1 MARANSLPSSIELRR
16 AARALAKKD
25 RVMASLID
33 DHGPPKLDFLPHA
46 SFTALARAIV
56 FQQLAGNAA
65 RAIWG
70 RVEGVV
76 GRPFTAARVLT
87 LDDATLRGAGLS
99 MAKLVALRDLA
110 AKVDDG
116 SVKLARL
123 SRMADDD
130 VVEALVQVRGIGRWT
145 AEMFLLFKL
154 GRSDVW
160 PVTDFGVQKGY
171 MLAYG
176 LREMP
181 KPRALAELGEPFR
194 GQRSIAAWYLWRR
207 AEVG

>member
-1 MARANSLPSSIELRR
+1 MARSTSLPTPLELSR
-16 AARALAKKD
+16 AARALAKRD
-25 RVMASLID
+25 RVMASLVD
-33 DHGPPKLDFLPHA
+33 AHGPPKLEFLPHA

-65 RAIWG
+65 RAIWA
-70 RVEGVV
+70 RVEAAV

-87 LDDATLRGAGLS
+87 LDEATLRGAGLS
-99 MAKLVALRDLA
+99 MAKLTALRDLA
-110 AKVDDG
+110 TKVSDG
-116 SVKLARL
+116 TVKLAGL
-123 SRMADDD
+123 SRLPDDD
-130 VVEALVQVRGIGRWT
+130 VIEALVHVRGIGRWT

-154 GRSDVW
+154 GRMDVW

-181 KPRALAELGEPFR
+181 KPRALDALGEPFR
-194 GQRSIAAWYLWRR
+194 GHRSLAAWYLWRR
-207 AEVG
+207 AEAG

>member
-1 MARANSLPSSIELRR
+1 MARASGLPTEAELVR

-33 DHGPPKLDFLPHA
+33 DHGPPRLEFQTHPA
-46 SFTALARAIV
+46 FTALARAIV

-70 RVEGVV
+70 RVERAV

-99 MAKLVALRDLA
+99 VAKLTALRDLA

-116 SVKLARL
+116 TVKLAGL
-123 SRMADDD
+123 SRRSDDD
-130 VVEALVQVRGIGRWT
+130 VIASLVQVRGIGRWT

-154 GRSDVW
+154 GRMDVW
-160 PVTDFGVQKGY
+160 PVTDFGVQKGT

-176 LREMP
+176 LSEMP
-181 KPRALAELGEPFR
+181 KPRALDAMGEPFR
-194 GQRSIAAWYLWRR
+194 GQRSLAAWYLWRR
-207 AEVG
+207 AEAG